1 MVGELVV
8 TGAGK
13 TGSEFSPLDLAVED
27 MVRSNPKGFG
37 GKLFFGIVYEMEDET
52 LRRPVTATPKKVCPE
67 DHKRC
72 VFNIQTA
79 DLILELDNVA
89 PLIIHTETL
98 VKEKNEF
105 AVNDRGPL
113 VEPRSFLIHI
123 YHTWWWFWAF
133 LVSALFV
140 DHGSLFTFN
149 YQCDRAIIDQRH

>member
-52 LRRPVTATPKKVCPE
+52 LRRPVTATPKKVCPK

-98 VKEKNEF
+98 VK
-105 AVNDRGPL
+105 
-113 VEPRSFLIHI
+113 
-123 YHTWWWFWAF
+123 
-133 LVSALFV
+133 
-140 DHGSLFTFN
+140 
-149 YQCDRAIIDQRH
+149 